1 MNNELSLP
9 LVSVLMTSFNREK
22 FIAEAIESVLNST
35 YQNFELIIVDDCSQ
49 DKTVDIAKSFAAKDD
64 RIKIYVNE
72 KNLDQFPNRNKAA
85 SYAKGKYIKY
95 LDSDDTIYDWGLEYC
110 VSMMEKYPEAGM
122 GILKLEKK
130 ITAEYMDSKEVININ
145 FFTCPLLNIGPS
157 GTMLRREAFEQIGR
171 YKPDYGVPSDMYFNL
186 KMAATFPIVLL
197 EKVFFFYRVHDGQ
210 EFKNKYSYVCFNYK
224 YVRDAMLIP
233 AFPLTSIQKKSILKR
248 AKRSF
253 IRTFVQYVKETGEV
267 RKAIKAI
274 HISGIGI
281 TGFLRGIINR

>member
-1 MNNELSLP
+1 MNASELLP

-35 YQNFELIIVDDCSQ
+35 YQNFELIIVDDCSK
-49 DKTVDIAKSFAAKDD
+49 DKTVEIARSFAAKDD
-64 RIKIYVNE
+64 RIRIYVNE

-85 SYAKGKYIKY
+85 SFAKGKYIKY
-95 LDSDDTIYDWGLEYC
+95 LDSDDTIYEWGLEYC
-110 VSMMEKYPEAGM
+110 VAMMEKYPEAGM
-122 GILKLEKK
+122 GILKLEKQVPE
-130 ITAEYMDSKEVININ
+130 EYMTSKEIININ

-157 GTMLRREAFEQIGR
+157 GTILRREAFEQIGR

-224 YVRDAMLIP
+224 YVRDGLLIP
-233 AFPLTSIQKKSILKR
+233 GFPLTRNQKKSILKR

-274 HISGIGI
+274 QISGIGI
-281 TGFLRGIINR
+281 RGFLRGIINR